1 MKLLN
6 MSSIAKLSFA
16 LIFSLGIL
24 FSLTSITNART
35 ASFTVHKGWN
45 LVGGE
50 FVFRSSG
57 TLDKFLTY
65 YYNPIDKTYHK
76 LGDTNDSTYPQYDNN
91 YVPADVLRSFWIY
104 NDQESFTV
112 PVDYNNSHLKKAEI
126 GLQKLKQGWNFL
138 SITNSMYYDD
148 NGQPNNLSPNKIK
161 GTCQIEKAY
170 IFNSAENS
178 WVSWGTETSSFDDDT
193 VGMGWVVKIANDCQL
208 SVKEDAPALPNIP
221 SIPN

>member
-1 MKLLN
+1 
-6 MSSIAKLSFA
+6 MSSISKLSFA

-35 ASFTVHKGWN
+35 ASFTIHKGWN

-50 FVFRSSG
+50 FLLRSSG
-57 TLDKFLTY
+57 VLDKYLTY

-76 LGDTNDSTYPQYDNN
+76 FDGGFDSSYQQYENN
-91 YVPADVLRSFWIY
+91 YVTADALHSFWIY
-104 NDQESFTV
+104 NDQESLTV
-112 PVDYNNSHLKKAEI
+112 PVDYDNSHLKKAEI

-170 IFNSAENS
+170 IFNSAENN
-178 WVSWGTETSSFDDDT
+178 WVSWGTEASSFDDDT
-193 VGMGWVVKIANDCQL
+193 IGMGWVVKVASDCQL
-208 SVKEDAPALPNIP
+208 SVKAELPAIP
-221 SIPN
+221 AIPN